1 MKKRAAG
8 TGRKQETT
16 PGTMGVAM
24 QQLMLPLLLAMDAT
38 KKGLLAFVQQMGM
51 VVLSELLATEAA
63 TIAGPKGKHIEGRRH
78 HHWGTASTPVCFG
91 GRHVS
96 VVHPRVRA
104 RGKGRDK
111 EIELPSMQALREG
124 DPMTVRVAEQIALGV
139 STRGYERSLEPVDA
153 WVETRGASKSNAS
166 RALIEAT
173 TEKLAQF
180 VTRKLDDV
188 DLVAMFID
196 GIEFAGHS
204 VIIALGVT
212 IDGSKAPLGIWA
224 GSTENTTVV
233 TELLSNLVARGL
245 RVEHSMLFVIDGGKA
260 IRKAL
265 RDVFGDRAIV
275 QRCQVHKARN
285 VRDQLPEARRAY
297 VAKQMRDAYDSV
309 TATTAKKKLLQLA
322 SWLDSNGHDDAAA
335 SLREGL
341 DETLTVMRVGLP
353 GALRKTFATTNPIE
367 NMNGTLRRIARN
379 VKRWKDQAMIR
390 RWVALG
396 IAEAQKGFRRVKGHR
411 HMPALVA
418 ALRPAQTPTVAS
430 EKKVA

>member
-1 MKKRAAG
+1 MSKRAAVRE
-8 TGRKQETT
+8 RKQEAT
-16 PGTMGVAM
+16 PVTMSVAM
-24 QQLMLPLLLAMDAT
+24 QQVMLPLLLAMDAT

-51 VVLSELLATEAA
+51 VVLSELLVAEAA
-63 TIAGPKGKHIEGRRH
+63 QIAGPKGKHIEGRTH
-78 HHWGTASTPVCFG
+78 HHWGTGTTPVSFG

-96 VVHPRVRA
+96 LPHPRVRE
-104 RGKGRDK
+104 RGKRK
-111 EIELPSMQALREG
+111 AAEVMLPSIQALRHG
-124 DPMTVRVAEQIALGV
+124 DPMSARVVEQIALGV
-139 STRGYERSLEPVDA
+139 STRGYERSLEPTDESIEA
-153 WVETRGASKSNAS
+153 RGASKSNAS
-166 RALIEAT
+166 RALIDAT
-173 TEKLAQF
+173 ADKLAQF
-180 VTRKLDDV
+180 VSRKLDDV

-204 VIIALGVT
+204 VLIALGVT
-212 IDGSKAPLGIWA
+212 IDGTKTPLGIWA

-233 TELLSNLVARGL
+233 TELLSNLVTRGL

-285 VRDQLPEARRAY
+285 VRDHLPEARRAY
-297 VAKQMRDAYDSV
+297 IAKQMRDAYDSA
-309 TATTAKKKLLQLA
+309 TAATAKKKLLQLA

-341 DETLTVMRVGLP
+341 DETLTVMRLGLT
-353 GALRKTFATTNPIE
+353 GTLRKTFATTNPIE
-367 NMNGTLRRIARN
+367 NMNGALRRIARN
-379 VKRWKDQAMIR
+379 VKRWKDEAMIR

-396 IAEAQKGFRRVKGHR
+396 IAEAQKGFRRVKGHAN
-411 HMPALVA
+411 MPFLVA
-418 ALRPAQTPTVAS
+418 ALRPATATVAP